1 MLSGGMQGYA
11 GYGETK
17 GGGGIQTFQKSCK
30 LNLLFVLILRDKCVV
45 HFFFFLQKLE
55 LKKIKALQNFNSSN
69 VVASRKKNG
78 GEGYMWF
85 FKKPECFLDLI
96 FTAA

>member
-17 GGGGIQTFQKSCK
+17 GEGGIQTFQKSCK
-30 LNLLFVLILRDKCVV
+30 LNLLFVLILRQVCSSLFFL
-45 HFFFFLQKLE
+45 FFFFLQKLE

-69 VVASRKKNG
+69 VVASRKKRG
-78 GEGYMWF
+78 GGLYVVF
-85 FKKPECFLDLI
+85 
-96 FTAA
+96 

>member
-45 HFFFFLQKLE
+45 NFFFFWQKLE
-55 LKKIKALQNFNSSN
+55 LKKNKSTTELQ
-69 VVASRKKNG
+69 
-78 GEGYMWF
+78 
-85 FKKPECFLDLI
+85 
-96 FTAA
+96 

>member
-30 LNLLFVLILRDKCVV
+30 LNLLFVLILRQVCSSL
-45 HFFFFLQKLE
+45 FFCFCFFA
-55 LKKIKALQNFNSSN
+55 KIGI
-69 VVASRKKNG
+69 KKNKSTT
-78 GEGYMWF
+78 E
-85 FKKPECFLDLI
+85 LQ
-96 FTAA
+96 

>member
-30 LNLLFVLILRDKCVV
+30 LNLLFVLILRDNCVV
-45 HFFFFLQKLE
+45 HFFFFFA
-55 LKKIKALQNFNSSN
+55 KIGI
-69 VVASRKKNG
+69 KKNKSTT
-78 GEGYMWF
+78 E
-85 FKKPECFLDLI
+85 LQ
-96 FTAA
+96 